1 MDDDRIFR
9 KVAVERLSSPE
20 NLDQVMRVVPAKG
33 WIALACLFVFAAAA
47 FAWACFGEIAQQ
59 VETQG
64 ILTQQPDGTAGEVIA
79 TLSAEDS
86 RGMQPDNEAFIALDS
101 GEILSGTVVSVTSAD
116 GAAESTATI
125 RLNSGEAEQA
135 LKILAGTSAQIF
147 ENATGWRCTV
157 RITIQTLHPIQMM
170 LPG

>member
-9 KVAVERLSSPE
+9 RVAVERLSSPE

-47 FAWACFGEIAQQ
+47 FAWACFGAIARQ

-64 ILTQQPDGTAGEVIA
+64 VLTQQPDGTAGEVVA
-79 TLSAEDS
+79 VLTAGDS
-86 RGMQPDNEAFIALDS
+86 TVQPGNEALILLDS
-101 GEILSGTVVSVTSAD
+101 GETLSGTVVSVSNAD
-116 GAAESTATI
+116 GAGKSTATI
-125 RLNSGEAEQA
+125 RLNPGEAEQA
-135 LKILAGTSAQIF
+135 LIYLAGTSAQVF
-147 ENATGWRCTV
+147 ESAAGRRCTV
-157 RITIQTLHPIQMM
+157 RITTQTLHPIQMI

>member
-1 MDDDRIFR
+1 MDDDKIFR

-33 WIALACLFVFAAAA
+33 WIALACLLAFVAAA

-64 ILTQQPDGTAGEVIA
+64 VFTRQPGKTAGEVVA

-86 RGMQPDNEAFIALDS
+86 GVRPGNEALILLDS
-101 GEILSGTVVSVTSAD
+101 GETLTGTVVSVTSAN
-116 GAAESTATI
+116 GAAEPAATI

-135 LKILAGTSAQIF
+135 FKIPAGTSAQAI
-147 ENATGWRCTV
+147 ERETGLHCTV
-157 RITIQTLHPIQMM
+157 RITIQTLHPIQMI

>member
-33 WIALACLFVFAAAA
+33 WIALGCLFVFTAAA

-64 ILTQQPDGTAGEVIA
+64 VLTQQPDGTVGEAVAMLTAGDNGIK
-79 TLSAEDS
+79 
-86 RGMQPDNEAFIALDS
+86 PDMAALILLDS
-101 GEILSGTVVSVTSAD
+101 GETLTGTVVSVTSAD
-116 GAAESTATI
+116 GAAEPRTI
-125 RLNSGEAEQA
+125 IQLDSGEVERAA
-135 LKILAGTSAQIF
+135 NTLTGTSAQSF
-147 ENATGWRCTV
+147 ETATGWRCTV
-157 RITIQTLHPIQMM
+157 RITIQTLRPIQMI

>member
-20 NLDQVMRVVPAKG
+20 NLDQVMQVVPAKG
-33 WIALACLFVFAAAA
+33 WIALACLFAFVAAA

-59 VETQG
+59 VEAQG
-64 ILTQQPDGTAGEVIA
+64 VLSRQSDGTAGEVIA

-86 RGMQPDNEAFIALDS
+86 GVRPGNEALILLDS
-101 GEILSGTVVSVTSAD
+101 GEILTGTVVSVTSAD
-116 GAAESTATI
+116 SAAEPAAAI
-125 RLNSGEAEQA
+125 RLNSGEAEPA
-135 LKILAGTSAQIF
+135 FNVLTGASAQAI
-147 ENATGWRCTV
+147 ESETGWHCTV
-157 RITIQTLHPIQMM
+157 RITIQTLHPIQMI